1 MSMLTNGKM
10 HVDPNNVPLA
20 SLVAQEEHVDVNFI
34 KNNNFNNNA
43 YRNNF
48 GNNNYKPYPSNSGN
62 GYANSY
68 GRSGMPSEE
77 RMLEVEKATKNFMQT
92 QYEQNQLFTKTMN
105 EQSAMLKNIGHQ
117 LENLNR
123 EISGLQIKISNAETC
138 ISSMS
143 EAQASLINRMAAK
156 PETIDNNTFATANAI
171 QVKIDNNVR
180 MLADL
185 HARWAREDEIAKKN
199 SIVRVYTIST
209 TENAINSSVNKPPT
223 INGKVIGVGNV
234 STSVAKRLK
243 LPENTE
249 TVPDKSAEIF
259 RDVGDNG
266 PITFDNNDF
275 DFDGCNISEVIKF
288 LQKLARSPNASAIN
302 MAFTKHITNA
312 LMQVREEKLKH
323 EASIPR
329 KLEDGWEPIIK
340 MKVNDFDCNALC
352 DLGASISVMPKKLY
366 DMLDLA
372 PLEHCYLDVHLAD
385 NTIKKPLGRV
395 DDVFIMVNNNL
406 VPVDF
411 VVLDIECNASCPIV
425 LGRPFLRTVGA
436 IIDMREGNI
445 KYQFPLKKG
454 MEHFPRKKMKLPF
467 DSIVRA
473 NYSVDASS
481 LGNT

>member
-1 MSMLTNGKM
+1 M

-62 GYANSY
+62 GYVNSY
-68 GRSGMPSEE
+68 GNSYNNNKSVPSD
-77 RMLEVEKATKNFMQT
+77 LEVMLNDFISTQTAFNQSVEEKFGKIDVLASKVDS
-92 QYEQNQLFTKTMN
+92 LALDVDLLK
-105 EQSAMLKNIGHQ
+105 LKNMPHDVKESKT
-117 LENLNR
+117 L
-123 EISGLQIKISNAETC
+123 
-138 ISSMS
+138 
-143 EAQASLINRMAAK
+143 
-156 PETIDNNTFATANAI
+156 NAI
-171 QVKIDNNVR
+171 QVKIYNNVR

-185 HARWAREDEIAKKN
+185 HGRWAREDEIAKKN
-199 SIVRVYTIST
+199 SIARVYTIT
-209 TENAINSSVNKPPT
+209 TSENVSNSSVNKPPT
-223 INGKVIGVGNV
+223 INGKIVGVGNV
-234 STSVAKRLK
+234 STSIAKCPK
-243 LPENTE
+243 LPDNSE
-249 TVPDKSAEIF
+249 TVLDKDAEISSNKE
-259 RDVGDNG
+259 DNNS
-266 PITFDNNDF
+266 ITFDNNDF

-312 LMQVREEKLKH
+312 LIQVREEKLKH

-340 MKVNDFDCNALC
+340 LKLNDFDCNALC
-352 DLGASISVMPKKLY
+352 DLGASISVMPKRLY

-372 PLEHCYLDVHLAD
+372 PLENCYLDVHLVD
-385 NTIKKPLGRV
+385 STIKKPLGRI
-395 DDVFIMVNNNL
+395 DDVLIMVNNNY

-411 VVLDIECNASCPIV
+411 IVLDIECNPSCPIV

-436 IIDMREGNI
+436 IIDMKEGNI
-445 KYQFPLKKG
+445 KYQFPLKKS
-454 MEHFPRKKMKLPF
+454 MKHFPRKKIKAPY
-467 DSIVRA
+467 DSIVRT
-473 NYSVDASS
+473 NYNVDASS